1 MEVFVFLLLFA
12 LIPAYIAQSKG
23 RSFVKWFII
32 SALISPLIG
41 LLIVV
46 FLKKDETAIE
56 QQRIESDNL
65 KKCPACAE
73 LIKAE
78 ANVCRYCSTD
88 L

>member
-1 MEVFVFLLLFA
+1 MEIFLLVLVLA
-12 LIPAYIAQSKG
+12 LIPAYIAKSKG
-23 RSFVKWFII
+23 RSFVQWFII

-46 FLKKDETAIE
+46 FLKKDEGGIE
-56 QQRIESDNL
+56 RQRMESDNL

-73 LIKAE
+73 LVKAE
-78 ANVCRYCSTD
+78 AKVCRYCSAD